1 MCQVVPL
8 LENSV
13 FKVMSLKDCYT
24 FTFLAYRLT
33 GHRNKQIRK
42 YICEDKNSIRAGS
55 KMYTREP
62 TLKRQPP

>member
-42 YICEDKNSIRAGS
+42 YICEDKNLWEDFRVKAE
-55 KMYTREP
+55 KNYNM
-62 TLKRQPP
+62 QVN